1 MAGLE
6 WLLFFAQLP
15 TTPSSLRVNV
25 GRRLRE
31 AGAISLQNGVWLL
44 PFSPENTRYLQR
56 LLAYVRQN
64 QAGGQIF
71 VSQPLD
77 PTDQHELIDRFVAE
91 REGEVAGFLEQCA
104 AFNAAT
110 ENDLHN
116 QIFSFDVLE
125 KKERDFERLRKW
137 SVKIH
142 KRDFFKIEA
151 SKVAV
156 TTLRTCRQN
165 LYEYTRLVFARK
177 GFVAPIDGG
186 LMSGGDQANE
196 MGSER

>member
-6 WLLFFAQLP
+6 WLLFFAQLH

-25 GRRLRE
+25 WRRLRE

-44 PFSPENTRYLQR
+44 PFSPENTHYLQR

-71 VSQPLD
+71 VSQTLD
-77 PTDQHELIDRFVAE
+77 PTDQQELIDRFVAE
-91 REGEVAGFLEQCA
+91 HEGEVAGFLEQCA

-116 QIFSFDVLE
+116 QFFSLDVLK

-137 SVKIH
+137 SVKIL
-142 KRDFFKIEA
+142 KRDFFKIKA

-165 LYEYTRLVFARK
+165 LYEYTCLVFTRD

-186 LMSGGDQANE
+186 LTSGGDQANE
-196 MGSER
+196 MGGER